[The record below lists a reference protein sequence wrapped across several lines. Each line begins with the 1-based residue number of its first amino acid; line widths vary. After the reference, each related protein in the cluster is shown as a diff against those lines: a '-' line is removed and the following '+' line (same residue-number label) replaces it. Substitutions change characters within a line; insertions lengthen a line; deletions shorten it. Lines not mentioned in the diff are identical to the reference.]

1 MRKGKKMNKDTL
13 TLRDGKVIEMESGA
27 SLSDIKIL
35 SDSMEDMVVVC
46 NSMTADNLANV
57 TVKNSDGVV
66 VGRYSDLVFVSE
78 TSTIHA
84 DGTVLTSFNL
94 REKTDTE
101 KRLDAME
108 SGQQT
113 QDEAIG
119 DLGQAVSDLA
129 EGGV

>member
-1 MRKGKKMNKDTL
+1 MNKDTL
-13 TLRDGKVIEMESGA
+13 TLKDGTVIEMESGA
-27 SLSDIKIL
+27 SLSDIKVISDNKVAMVELWDKL
-35 SDSMEDMVVVC
+35 SE
-46 NSMTADNLANV
+46 DNLAKV
-57 TVKNSDGVV
+57 VVKNGDGVV
-66 VGRYSDLVFVSE
+66 VGRYSDLILVSE
-78 TSTIHA
+78 ASTIQG
-84 DGTVLTSFNL
+84 DGTVITSFNL

-119 DLGQAVSDLA
+119 DLGQVVSDLA

>member
-1 MRKGKKMNKDTL
+1 MNKDTL

-78 TSTIHA
+78 TSVIQE

-94 REKTDTE
+94 REKTDME

-108 SGQQT
+108 SSQQT

>member
-1 MRKGKKMNKDTL
+1 MNKDKLILKDET
-13 TLRDGKVIEMESGA
+13 VVEMESGA
-27 SLSDIKIL
+27 SLSDIKVV
-35 SDSMEDMVVVC
+35 SDNKAAMMELWDKL
-46 NSMTADNLANV
+46 TEDNLAKV

-66 VGRYSDLVFVSE
+66 VGRYSDLILVSE
-78 TSTIHA
+78 TSTIQG
-84 DGTVLTSFNL
+84 DGTVITSFNL

-108 SGQQT
+108 SSQQT

>member
-1 MRKGKKMNKDTL
+1 MNKDTL
-13 TLRDGKVIEMESGA
+13 TLKNGKVIEMESGA

-46 NSMTADNLANV
+46 NSMTADNLAKV
-57 TVKNSDGVV
+57 TVKNSDGVA
-66 VGRYSDLVFVSE
+66 VGRYSDLIFVSE
-78 TSTIHA
+78 TSAIQA

-101 KRLDAME
+101 KRLEAME
-108 SGQQT
+108 SGQRM

>member
-1 MRKGKKMNKDTL
+1 MNKDTL
-13 TLRDGKVIEMESGA
+13 TLKDGTVIEMESSA
-27 SLSDIKIL
+27 SLSDIKVISDNKVAMVELWDKL
-35 SDSMEDMVVVC
+35 SE
-46 NSMTADNLANV
+46 DNLAKV
-57 TVKNSDGVV
+57 VVKNGDGVV
-66 VGRYSDLVFVSE
+66 VGRYSDLILVSE
-78 TSTIHA
+78 ASTIQG
-84 DGTVLTSFNL
+84 DGTVITSFNL

-119 DLGQAVSDLA
+119 DLGQVVSDLA

>member
-1 MRKGKKMNKDTL
+1 MNKDTL
-13 TLRDGKVIEMESGA
+13 TLKDGTVIEMESGA
-27 SLSDIKIL
+27 SLSDIKVISDNKVAMVELWDKL
-35 SDSMEDMVVVC
+35 SE
-46 NSMTADNLANV
+46 DNLAKV
-57 TVKNSDGVV
+57 VVKNGDGVV
-66 VGRYSDLVFVSE
+66 VGRYSDLILVSE
-78 TSTIHA
+78 ASTIQG
-84 DGTVLTSFNL
+84 DGTVITSFNL

>member
-78 TSTIHA
+78 TSVIQE

-119 DLGQAVSDLA
+119 DLGQVVSDLA

>member
-1 MRKGKKMNKDTL
+1 MKRKERKVKDTL
-13 TLRDGKVIEMESGA
+13 TLKDGTIIKMESGA

-35 SDSMEDMVVVC
+35 SDSMEDMIVVC
-46 NSMTADNLANV
+46 NSMTTDNLAKV

-66 VGRYSDLVFVSE
+66 VGRYSDLIFVNE
-78 TSTIHA
+78 TSTIQG

-119 DLGQAVSDLA
+119 DLGQAVSDMM

>member
-1 MRKGKKMNKDTL
+1 MNKDTL
-13 TLRDGKVIEMESGA
+13 TLKDGKVIEMESGA
-27 SLSDIKIL
+27 SLSDIKVL

-46 NSMTADNLANV
+46 NSMTANNLENV
-57 TVKNSDGVV
+57 KIKNSDGVV

-78 TSTIHA
+78 TSTIQA

-108 SGQQT
+108 TGQQT

>member
-1 MRKGKKMNKDTL
+1 MNKDTL
-13 TLRDGKVIEMESGA
+13 TLKDGTIIEMESGA
-27 SLSDIKIL
+27 SLSDIKVI
-35 SDSMEDMVVVC
+35 SDNKVAMVELWDKL
-46 NSMTADNLANV
+46 TEDNLAKV

-66 VGRYSDLVFVSE
+66 VGRYSDLILVSE
-78 TSTIHA
+78 TSTIQG
-84 DGTVLTSFNL
+84 DGTVITSFNL

-108 SGQQT
+108 SSQQT

>member
-1 MRKGKKMNKDTL
+1 MKRKERKVKDTL
-13 TLRDGKVIEMESGA
+13 TLKDGTKIEMESGS
-27 SLSDIKIL
+27 SLSDIKVI
-35 SDSMEDMVVVC
+35 SDNKVAMVELWDKL
-46 NSMTADNLANV
+46 TEDNLAKV

-66 VGRYSDLVFVSE
+66 VGRYSDLILVSE
-78 TSTIHA
+78 TSTIQG
-84 DGTVLTSFNL
+84 DGTVITSFNL

-108 SGQQT
+108 SSQQT

>member
-1 MRKGKKMNKDTL
+1 MKGKKMNKDKLILKDET
-13 TLRDGKVIEMESGA
+13 VVEMESGA
-27 SLSDIKIL
+27 SLSDIKVV
-35 SDSMEDMVVVC
+35 SDNKAAMMELWDKL
-46 NSMTADNLANV
+46 TEDNLAKV

-66 VGRYSDLVFVSE
+66 VGRYSDLILVSE
-78 TSTIHA
+78 TSTIQG
-84 DGTVLTSFNL
+84 DGTVITSFNL

-108 SGQQT
+108 SSQQT

>member
-1 MRKGKKMNKDTL
+1 MKRKERKVKDTL
-13 TLRDGKVIEMESGA
+13 TLKDGTIIKMESGA

-35 SDSMEDMVVVC
+35 SDSMEAMIVVC
-46 NSMTADNLANV
+46 NSMTTDNLAKV

-66 VGRYSDLVFVSE
+66 VGRYSDLIFVNE
-78 TSTIHA
+78 TSTIQG

-119 DLGQAVSDLA
+119 DLGQAVSDMM

>member
-1 MRKGKKMNKDTL
+1 MKRKERKVKDTL
-13 TLRDGKVIEMESGA
+13 TLKDGTIIKMESGA

-35 SDSMEDMVVVC
+35 SDSMEDMIVVC
-46 NSMTADNLANV
+46 NSMTADNLAKV

-78 TSTIHA
+78 TSTIQE

-94 REKTDTE
+94 REKTETE

-119 DLGQAVSDLA
+119 DLGQAVSDMM

>member
-1 MRKGKKMNKDTL
+1 MNKDTL

-46 NSMTADNLANV
+46 NSMTADNLKNV

-66 VGRYSDLVFVSE
+66 VGRYSDLIFVSE
-78 TSTIHA
+78 TSTIQG
-84 DGTVLTSFNL
+84 DGTVITSFNL

-101 KRLDAME
+101 KRLEAME
-108 SGQQT
+108 SGQRM

-119 DLGQAVSDLA
+119 DLGQAVSDMM

>member
-1 MRKGKKMNKDTL
+1 
-13 TLRDGKVIEMESGA
+13 MESGA
-27 SLSDIKIL
+27 SLSDIKVI
-35 SDSMEDMVVVC
+35 SDNKVAMVELWDKL
-46 NSMTADNLANV
+46 TEDNLAKV

-66 VGRYSDLVFVSE
+66 VGRYSDLILVSE
-78 TSTIHA
+78 TSTIQG
-84 DGTVLTSFNL
+84 DGTVITSFNL

-108 SGQQT
+108 SSQQT

>member
-1 MRKGKKMNKDTL
+1 MKRKERKVKDTL
-13 TLRDGKVIEMESGA
+13 TLKDGTIIKMESGA

-35 SDSMEDMVVVC
+35 SDSMEDMIVVC
-46 NSMTADNLANV
+46 NSMTTDNLAKV

-66 VGRYSDLVFVSE
+66 VGRYSDLIFVNE
-78 TSTIHA
+78 TSTIQG

-94 REKTDTE
+94 REKTDSE

-119 DLGQAVSDLA
+119 DLGQAVSDMM

>member
-1 MRKGKKMNKDTL
+1 MNKDTL

-35 SDSMEDMVVVC
+35 SDSMEDMVLVC
-46 NSMTADNLANV
+46 NSMTADNLKNV

-66 VGRYSDLVFVSE
+66 VGRYSDLIFVSE
-78 TSTIHA
+78 TSTIQG
-84 DGTVLTSFNL
+84 DGTVITSFNL
-94 REKTDTE
+94 REKTDME

-119 DLGQAVSDLA
+119 DMM

>member
-1 MRKGKKMNKDTL
+1 MNKDTL

-78 TSTIHA
+78 T
-84 DGTVLTSFNL
+84 TVIQEDVTGLTSFNL
-94 REKTDTE
+94 R
-101 KRLDAME
+101 
-108 SGQQT
+108 
-113 QDEAIG
+113 
-119 DLGQAVSDLA
+119 
-129 EGGV
+129 